1 MTNYEIQGWIMK
13 KGYSYIDSGRY
24 YKNYKGNSITA
35 FIKVNKDKENYFW
48 LNVSMIV
55 ESQKDI
61 ELIIHA
67 YNSTKKDMIDIA
79 NLYKDNVK

>member
-1 MTNYEIQGWIMK
+1 MDYEIKGWIMK
-13 KGYSYIDSGRY
+13 KGYSYIDKYGGGY
-24 YKNYKGNSITA
+24 YKDYKGNSITA
-35 FIKVNKDKENYFW
+35 FIKINKDKYYSW

-67 YNSTKKDMIDIA
+67 YNETKKDMIDIA
-79 NLYKDNVK
+79 NLYKDSAK